1 MGALTEAE
9 IFDCLSTNF
18 RLAAEHCVDL
28 AKLPAKGPTYKKLR
42 EELRLIE
49 GACRQASVHREDTR
63 FLSIGMKC
71 GHVHKVA
78 GDWLRGMK
86 MPDGSRR
93 MIRPGELHPLFVK
106 LAEVLYSAHLKAE
119 EVRHKRTGRNGMI
132 LPKVQ
137 PGPHRDT
144 RPVGFRATQ
153 GGILIPESTSMH

>member
-1 MGALTEAE
+1 MGRLTESE

-18 RLAAEHCVDL
+18 RLAAEHCDDL
-28 AKLPAKGPTYKKLR
+28 AILPAKGPTYKKLR

-49 GACRQASVHREDTR
+49 GACRQASAFREDAR
-63 FLSIGMKC
+63 FLSIGMQC

-93 MIRPGELHPLFVK
+93 MIRPGELHPLFLK
-106 LAEVLYSAHLKAE
+106 LAEVMCAGHRKAE
-119 EVRHKRTGRNGMI
+119 EVRHKATGRVGMI

-137 PGPHRDT
+137 RAPHRDT
-144 RPVGFRATQ
+144 RPVGYRATP
-153 GGILIPESTSMH
+153 GGIIVPDGVRLH